1 MAELVASP
9 ESPSGVDVMGQ
20 LTPVLQG
27 VHLPCWIVDE
37 DGVFVWVN
45 DAFIATFG
53 ERRGEHYSAVF
64 APESLEIAARHFAR
78 LYVENDDA
86 PEVDLDMVLPDGRT
100 VSTEISSVFL
110 ESIGLCCGAF
120 GLAGMPVTLRPEPAA
135 RAQLTPRQLEV
146 LVLLARGAST
156 AQIAAELYIST
167 ETVRNH
173 VRAILF
179 ELRVHSRLAAVAKA
193 RGEGIIGD

>member
-1 MAELVASP
+1 
-9 ESPSGVDVMGQ
+9 
-20 LTPVLQG
+20 
-27 VHLPCWIVDE
+27 
-37 DGVFVWVN
+37 VFVWVN

-53 ERRGEHYSAVF
+53 EQLGEHYSAVI

-78 LYVENDDA
+78 LYVVQDDA

-100 VSTEISSVFL
+100 VCTEISSVFL

-120 GLAGMPVTLRPEPAA
+120 GLAGTPVPLRPEPGA
-135 RAQLTPRQLEV
+135 RTQLTPRQLEV
-146 LVLLARGAST
+146 VVLLSRGAAT

-173 VRAILF
+173 VRGILF

-193 RGEGIIGD
+193 RRERLIGD